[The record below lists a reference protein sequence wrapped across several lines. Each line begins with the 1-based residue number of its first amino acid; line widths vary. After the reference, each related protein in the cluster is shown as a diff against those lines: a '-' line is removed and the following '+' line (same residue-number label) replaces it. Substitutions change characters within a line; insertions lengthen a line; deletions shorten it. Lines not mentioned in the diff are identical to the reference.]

1 MDMDSESDRG
11 GTIETNGALAR
22 ILNDLTEIQGRL
34 GTIGEAIR
42 NLDFNVR
49 ALQGAYQQTSAQV
62 RLVQRRCE
70 NREQLIRDFLAALE
84 CSGPP
89 RRDTPACDLPAV
101 HVIADPE
108 SSSNDG

>member
-1 MDMDSESDRG
+1 MDSESKG
-11 GTIETNGALAR
+11 GSTNETNGALTK
-22 ILNDLTEIQGRL
+22 ILNELADIRGRL
-34 GTIGEAIR
+34 GTIGEAVR

-70 NREQLIRDFLAALE
+70 NREQLIKDFLAALE

-89 RRDTPACDLPAV
+89 RRDTPACDLPIV
-101 HVIADPE
+101 QLNVDPE
-108 SSSNDG
+108 PSSSDG